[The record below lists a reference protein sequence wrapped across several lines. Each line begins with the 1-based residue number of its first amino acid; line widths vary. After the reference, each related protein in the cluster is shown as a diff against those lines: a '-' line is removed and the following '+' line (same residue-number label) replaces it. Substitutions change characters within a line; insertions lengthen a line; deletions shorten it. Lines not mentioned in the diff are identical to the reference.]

1 MSSVQFDNRCI
12 LDCPR
17 RDSCSGY
24 LMFKLVGP
32 FVVVV
37 LVTVMSGGYHFAD
50 NGIGRFAHDT
60 AIENALFHYQKS
72 WSD

>member
-1 MSSVQFDNRCI
+1 
-12 LDCPR
+12 
-17 RDSCSGY
+17 
-24 LMFKLVGP
+24 MFKLVEP